1 MSLIS
6 NIKNPDSIIKNAFTN
21 FFPLDILVSKEY
33 LDLRINSSDI
43 SFLRHLNNDFDRI
56 LPKILYENPENP
68 DGLILDGT
76 YVNGV
81 IKTAGVLNIKS
92 IILNNPDLNKV
103 RKRFGYNHL
112 KIINNGVPRS
122 STTNGADAFIFYDR
136 GKTINGWTFE
146 FISGGLGSKLIIE
159 DPKYLK
165 NCNFG
170 NNVIIKFEHTNKKL
184 VTHYGNQNGIE
195 KFLEF
200 FKGKI
205 DDSTCKFNGYNNGGI
220 LIQRRMI
227 QCLKNIKEWQDLFYN
242 KLTTL
247 YKFVCL

>member
-1 MSLIS
+1 MSLIN
-6 NIKNPDSIIKNAFTN
+6 NIKNPEFIIKNASTI

-33 LDLRINSSDI
+33 LDFRINSNDI
-43 SFLRHLNNDFDRI
+43 SILRNINDDFDRI
-56 LPKILYENPENP
+56 LPKTIYENPENP

-76 YVNGV
+76 YVNSV
-81 IKTAGVLNIKS
+81 IKTTGTTSSLKS

-112 KIINNGVPRS
+112 KIIN
-122 STTNGADAFIFYDR
+122 TNGADAFIFYDR

-146 FISGGLGSKLIIE
+146 FLSGGLESKLIIE

-165 NCNFG
+165 NCTFG
-170 NNVIIKFEHTNKKL
+170 NNVIIKFEKTNKKL

-242 KLTTL
+242 KLTTP